1 MSTTD
6 GSPESPTLQLGP
18 LHIDNFAELMQGLKA
33 SVDRFQ
39 AEQTPENFAGIVS
52 SLAGL
57 GLSGADVWQ
66 QAAAYAKRNPLRVAA
81 LAGLAFFAL
90 KGLVSH
96 GQTARKLI
104 H

>member
-1 MSTTD
+1 MSQTD
-6 GSPESPTLQLGP
+6 ESSQSASLQLGP
-18 LHIDNFAELMQGLKA
+18 LQIENFAELSQRLKD

-39 AEQTPENFAGIVS
+39 GDQTPENFAAIIT
-52 SLAGL
+52 SLAGF
-57 GLSGADVWQ
+57 GLSGADLWQ

-90 KGLVSH
+90 KGLVSQ